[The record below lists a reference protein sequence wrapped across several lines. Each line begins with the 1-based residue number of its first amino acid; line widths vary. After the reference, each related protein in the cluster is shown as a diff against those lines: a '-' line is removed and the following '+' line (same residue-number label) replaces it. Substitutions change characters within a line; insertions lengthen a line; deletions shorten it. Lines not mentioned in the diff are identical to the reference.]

1 VQVSV
6 SLVLLVG
13 AGLSLRT
20 LQNAYAVDPGYD
32 VEGVLLADVNLD
44 VSGDGAAAGAEV
56 FRRVLD
62 RAATVPGVRSI
73 AAARAAVLSGVNR
86 SVVVSTDGQPISE
99 TNRLIARVNV
109 VSDGYFETLGIPRLR
124 GRDFAAVDTPTAPRV
139 AVVTRALADRLWPQS
154 DPIGRTLMTGTGP
167 LEVVGVV
174 ADNVYVSVTEADPPP
189 FFYLPLS
196 QNYEALF
203 TLHVRTSAADA
214 MSALTGIRTA
224 IREIDPRVVVT
235 RTRTLENEFQRS
247 IDDRRLVAVMVGLF
261 GGLALLLTAMG
272 LYGLMAF
279 AVGQRTR
286 EIGVRMAFGASR
298 SSVVGMVLRQGV
310 WLVVVG
316 TTVGVAL
323 AIALSRFIRSQL
335 FGVAPTDPFAFA
347 AAIAILLVVAAVGC
361 LIPARRA
368 ARVDPLVALR
378 AE

>member
-1 VQVSV
+1 M
-6 SLVLLVG
+6 
-13 AGLSLRT
+13 
-20 LQNAYAVDPGYD
+20 
-32 VEGVLLADVNLD
+32 
-44 VSGDGAAAGAEV
+44 
-56 FRRVLD
+56 
-62 RAATVPGVRSI
+62 PGVRSI

-139 AVVTRALADRLWPQS
+139 AVVTRALADRLWPQA

-214 MSALTGIRTA
+214 MPALAGIRTA

-235 RTRTLENEFQRS
+235 RPRTLENEFRRS

-298 SSVVGMVLRQGV
+298 SSVVAMVLRQGV

-347 AAIAILLVVAAVGC
+347 AAIAILLVVAAAGC

-378 AE
+378 AD

>member
-1 VQVSV
+1 M
-6 SLVLLVG
+6 
-13 AGLSLRT
+13 
-20 LQNAYAVDPGYD
+20 
-32 VEGVLLADVNLD
+32 
-44 VSGDGAAAGAEV
+44 
-56 FRRVLD
+56 
-62 RAATVPGVRSI
+62 
-73 AAARAAVLSGVNR
+73 
-86 SVVVSTDGQPISE
+86 
-99 TNRLIARVNV
+99 
-109 VSDGYFETLGIPRLR
+109 
-124 GRDFAAVDTPTAPRV
+124 
-139 AVVTRALADRLWPQS
+139 TRP
-154 DPIGRTLMTGTGP
+154 
-167 LEVVGVV
+167 
-174 ADNVYVSVTEADPPP
+174 
-189 FFYLPLS
+189 
-196 QNYEALF
+196 
-203 TLHVRTSAADA
+203 
-214 MSALTGIRTA
+214 
-224 IREIDPRVVVT
+224 
-235 RTRTLENEFQRS
+235 RTLEDEFRRS

-298 SSVVGMVLRQGV
+298 SSVVAMVLRQGV